1 MQQGHVVH
9 LLGIA
14 QEVRRQGRLGGAH
27 APNMNVMHRR
37 HPWQLGQG
45 AFHGISIDAWRDP
58 VEAHQHRLTQ
68 QGPAGP
74 GHGQAHANTGEGIKP
89 VDAGELNQQ
98 GADQHRSTHRRIGEQ
113 VHHRSSAV
121 EIVAVVV
128 AKQTGRAQ
136 VHRNAQQGRHRHRAR
151 G

>member
-1 MQQGHVVH
+1 M
-9 LLGIA
+9 
-14 QEVRRQGRLGGAH
+14 
-27 APNMNVMHRR
+27 
-37 HPWQLGQG
+37 
-45 AFHGISIDAWRDP
+45 
-58 VEAHQHRLTQ
+58 
-68 QGPAGP
+68 
-74 GHGQAHANTGEGIKP
+74 
-89 VDAGELNQQ
+89 DAGELNQQ

-136 VHRNAQQGRHRHRAR
+136 VHRYAHQGRHRHRAR